1 MEGALRLRAGD
12 GGRMEDVVKQGF
24 LYLQQQQTFGKVGRA
39 GLGWAG
45 AGPRGWGF
53 ARLSRGGEE
62 TLECSRTLRRCQ
74 GLCHQPPQAQST
86 SLRGLFPQQLLTSLT
101 RPQTLLLLTAADPG
115 WGWGRVGGGALALF
129 LAFLALWQL
138 LTRAP
143 WEGMEGM
150 AEGIIWDCSGSS
162 FLFFCPSGVRLACEL
177 ELGLWEPGPRGVL
190 IPFPSLASLNEEV
203 LLPSAD
209 PPQGSSPS
217 VCLSHGLTCQGM
229 GREGSGGSADVPGD
243 RCLP

>member
-1 MEGALRLRAGD
+1 
-12 GGRMEDVVKQGF
+12 MEDVVKQGF

-115 WGWGRVGGGALALF
+115 WGGEEWGEGLWLCFLPFLPCGNFSPGHLGRGWREWQRGSFGIAVGVPSF
-129 LAFLALWQL
+129 FS
-138 LTRAP
+138 AP
-143 WEGMEGM
+143 VGCVWPVSLSLV
-150 AEGIIWDCSGSS
+150 SGSQ
-162 FLFFCPSGVRLACEL
+162 
-177 ELGLWEPGPRGVL
+177 GPVV
-190 IPFPSLASLNEEV
+190 S
-203 LLPSAD
+203 
-209 PPQGSSPS
+209 
-217 VCLSHGLTCQGM
+217 
-229 GREGSGGSADVPGD
+229 
-243 RCLP
+243 